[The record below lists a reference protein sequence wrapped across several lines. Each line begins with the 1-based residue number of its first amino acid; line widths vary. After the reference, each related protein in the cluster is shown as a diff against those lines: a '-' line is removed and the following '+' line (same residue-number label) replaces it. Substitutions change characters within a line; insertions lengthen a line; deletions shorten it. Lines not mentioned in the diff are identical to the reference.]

1 MSEEIRALI
10 FNKIQGSFVDGFG
23 IRTTIFL
30 KGCPLKCKWCCNPEG
45 QSFWA
50 ELKVSYDKCNGCGRC
65 VDLCPEKALSM
76 NGDKVSVDREKCTV
90 CGACADFCYT
100 GALEPFGRYWSVDEM
115 FESVKRDKPFFD
127 ASGGGLTIG
136 GGEATWHPEF
146 VLALMEK
153 CQNEGINVAVDTCG
167 YVDTD
172 EGLEILRKADLLLF
186 DIKGMDPEMHMKGTG
201 VGNDLIWRNLNLCN
215 EWGKPVIIR
224 IPIIPGYTDSN
235 DNLLKAA
242 ESLSKLNCIKRVD
255 ILPFH
260 QYGLVKY
267 QQIGMEYSMADVP
280 GIPVERQDEIKKMFE
295 DYGLNVQIGG

>member
-10 FNKIQGSFVDGFG
+10 FNKVQGSFVDGFG

-30 KGCPLKCKWCCNPEG
+30 KGCPLRCKWCCNPEG
-45 QSFWA
+45 QSFRP
-50 ELKVSYDKCNGCGRC
+50 ELKVTYDKCTGCGRC

-76 NGDKVSVDREKCTV
+76 KDGLVVVDREKCTV
-90 CGACADFCYT
+90 CGDCADFCYT
-100 GALEPFGRYWSVDEM
+100 GALEPFGRYWTVDEM
-115 FESVKRDKPFFD
+115 FESIKRDKPFFD

-167 YVDTD
+167 YVDTP

-186 DIKGMDPEMHMKGTG
+186 DIKGMDPEMHIKGTG
-201 VGNDLIWRNLNLCN
+201 VSNDIIWRNLKMRN
-215 EWGKPVIIR
+215 ELGKPVIIR
-224 IPIIPGYTDSN
+224 IPIIPGYNDS
-235 DNLLKAA
+235 DENLRAAA
-242 ESLSKLNCIKRVD
+242 ECLSMLTCIRRVD
-255 ILPFH
+255 LLPFH

-267 QQIGMEYSMADVP
+267 KQIGMEYTMADTP
-280 GIPVERQDEIKKMFE
+280 GIPEERQQEIKKMFE
-295 DYGLNVQIGG
+295 DYGFNVQIGG